1 MALPKYVIQKRNG
14 YYYQRFYP
22 ATVAKMAPAKKFT
35 IPLGVKV
42 GATDRQ
48 IAKAAIT
55 AGGAFDLK
63 VATLSNSAPNAV
75 DQASIDMLADV
86 ELKRMKRRDR
96 DLDPTIMQRL
106 DNPKHEWVNKSGKK
120 IRMPKGGDLVV
131 ATLPSGEPI
140 AAMRG
145 QNVDITPDIFRQIVE
160 MKARDKLDELMQ
172 DMPEDREVDR
182 LVKQRVKERLATRA
196 KSGPRTLSQ
205 LWEPYCKFKG
215 YEIDESNY
223 RYRKKRNDYN
233 HAMACIGDH
242 EINDDTAVEINRGLK
257 ERVENMIRTGVRP
270 SSAIRSIA
278 MTAAMFKWA
287 ADEYDLNW
295 RIKSVRAPSEEPSE
309 RQTATRDEMILVAQ
323 KCVEWNDIQGVIG
336 VMACHGII
344 PSEIARLK
352 VTKGLQHEIPYVLLP
367 PGKTA
372 HRKRLVPIMWG
383 FDVLLD
389 HIDDAIEYCKTNN
402 DPSATFNKRLRSM
415 LDGEDKITLYGCR
428 HGCRNLYLLADPAVP
443 TGLLQ
448 ATLGWSGGDQGM
460 HLHYGAS
467 GIEDGPFIRELHNA
481 GKRAHRPIIE
491 ALEG

>member
-14 YYYQRFYP
+14 YFYQRFYP
-22 ATVAKMAPAKKFT
+22 TSVAKLAPAKKFT

-63 VATLSNSAPNAV
+63 VATLSNSSPGAV

-96 DLDPTIMQRL
+96 DLDPTILTGKVVEGRA
-106 DNPKHEWVNKSGKK
+106 SGIKAST
-120 IRMPKGGDLVV
+120 GNTV
-131 ATLPSGEPI
+131 AVAINRPDQE
-140 AAMRG
+140 
-145 QNVDITPDIFRQIVE
+145 ITPDMLRQMVE
-160 MKARDKLDELMQ
+160 LEARNKLDQLMR
-172 DMPEDREVDR
+172 DLPEDREVDR

-196 KSGPRTLSQ
+196 KGGPRTLSQ
-205 LWEPYCKFKG
+205 LWAPYCAFKG
-215 YEIDESNY
+215 YVIDESDY
-223 RYRKKRNDYN
+223 RYRKKWNDYK

-242 EINDDTAVEINRGLK
+242 EITDDTAAEINRGLK

-278 MTAAMFKWA
+278 MTSAMFKWA

-295 RIKSVRAPSEEPSE
+295 RIKSVRAPAEEPSE
-309 RQTATRDEMILVAQ
+309 RQTATRDEMILVAK
-323 KCVEWNDIQGVIG
+323 KCIEWNDVQGVIG
-336 VMACHGII
+336 IMACHGII

-481 GKRAHRPIIE
+481 GERAHRPIIE
-491 ALEG
+491 ALKS